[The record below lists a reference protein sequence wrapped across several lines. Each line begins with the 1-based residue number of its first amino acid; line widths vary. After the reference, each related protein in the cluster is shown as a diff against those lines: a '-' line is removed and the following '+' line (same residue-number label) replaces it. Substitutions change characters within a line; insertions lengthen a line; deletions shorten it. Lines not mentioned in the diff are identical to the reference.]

1 MSVIAHELAIECF
14 GFLLHISDRMTL
26 QGVMAMTAILKLFDE
41 HFGPNAPER
50 RAGGELRLASQQV
63 TPREI
68 IARRVEGEIDNINAE
83 SEVQAQAFSQTRSF
97 LVRTEPGTAEDT
109 LNPVRAP
116 RRLRP
121 KLDPVAETARA
132 VEAFERRSF
141 IMLVDDRQIDGLD
154 QHVGLMLHSEVI
166 FLYLT
171 PLKGG

>member
-1 MSVIAHELAIECF
+1 MPAIVFELAIECLCF
-14 GFLLHISDRMTL
+14 VLHVSNRMTFP
-26 QGVMAMTAILKLFDE
+26 GVMAMTAILKLFDE
-41 HFGPNAPER
+41 HFGSSVPER

-68 IARRVEGEIDNINAE
+68 IARRVEGEIDSINAE
-83 SEVQAQAFSQTRSF
+83 RETQAQAFSRTRSF
-97 LVRTEPGTAEDT
+97 LVRTEPGSAEDA

-154 QHVGLMLHSEVI
+154 QHVGLMPQSEVI

-171 PLKGG
+171 PSKGG